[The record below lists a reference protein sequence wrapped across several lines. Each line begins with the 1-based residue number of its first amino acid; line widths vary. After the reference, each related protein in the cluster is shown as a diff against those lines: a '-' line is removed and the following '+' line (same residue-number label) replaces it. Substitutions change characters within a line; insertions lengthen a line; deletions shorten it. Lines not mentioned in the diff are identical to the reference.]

1 MEDIKQ
7 FFLEKLITD
16 ERYEITKPVDD
27 QTLLLPRFLDKLKE
41 CITIYTQKYPNQSVT
56 FTETYRS
63 NSLQYKYFQQGASK
77 IKADGMHHYGI
88 ATDSIFIINGKRT
101 YKGDVMLLRKIYV
114 DNGLTILGMWDAL
127 HVQLIPVGQQ
137 TLLRSSVINGIKTF
151 QSQNNLLVTGL
162 VDKATIEKAK
172 SVFLNP

>member
-1 MEDIKQ
+1 MEDIAQ
-7 FFLEKLITD
+7 FFLEKLMID
-16 ERYEITKPVDD
+16 ERYGIAKPVDD
-27 QTLLLPRFLDKLKE
+27 QTLLLPSFLNTLEVCVD
-41 CITIYTQKYPNQSVT
+41 IYKQKYPNQSVT

-63 NSLQYKYFQQGASK
+63 NPLQYKYFQQGASK

-88 ATDSIFIINGKRT
+88 AADSIFIINGKRS

-137 TLLRSSVINGIKTF
+137 TELRNAVITKIKTF
-151 QSQNNLLVTGL
+151 QNQQGIPSTGL
-162 VDKATIEKAK
+162 VDDITIAKAR
-172 SVFLNP
+172 SVFS

>member
-1 MEDIKQ
+1 M
-7 FFLEKLITD
+7 ITD
-16 ERYEITKPVDD
+16 ERYAITKSVDD
-27 QTLLLPRFLDKLKE
+27 QTLLLPRFLTKLKE
-41 CITIYTQKYPNQSVT
+41 CIVMYKQTYPNQSIT

-101 YKGDVMLLRKIYV
+101 YKGDIMLLRKIYS
-114 DNGLTILGMWDAL
+114 DNGLTILGMWDPL

-137 TLLRSSVINGIKTF
+137 TLLRSSVIAGIKTF
-151 QSQNNLLVTGL
+151 QTQNNLLVTGL
-162 VDKATIEKAK
+162 VDEITIEKAK
-172 SVFLNP
+172 SIFLSP